1 MSRSSG
7 VVVVAAPAGTGM
19 VRRYAGPSTLDRATT
34 PSAAMRNAALQQAAD
49 STATSDYPDLA
60 PDRLDMA
67 SEAVPGDGQA

>member
-7 VVVVAAPAGTGM
+7 VVVVAAPAGANM
-19 VRRYAGPSTLDRATT
+19 VRRYASPSTLERAA
-34 PSAAMRNAALQQAAD
+34 PSTAMRNAALQQAAD

-67 SEAVPGDGQA
+67 SEAVLGDGQA

>member
-7 VVVVAAPAGTGM
+7 VVVVAAPARADM
-19 VRRYAGPSTLDRATT
+19 VRRYAGPSPLGRAA